1 LDYLRYGTDMKTEW
15 MLFVQNRAG
24 QIRTKK
30 FKTATAAEAAAY
42 IAKAAD
48 PDANVWM
55 QSTQRIGLMWE
66 RGAWH
71 VIVKQVE
78 GRGPMYKR
86 MDDFAAACREYDL
99 LCLVAAFEFFR

>member
-1 LDYLRYGTDMKTEW
+1 MKTEW

-24 QIRTKK
+24 QIRIKR

-55 QSTQRIGLMWE
+55 HSNQRFGLMWE
-66 RGAWH
+66 RSAWH
-71 VIVKQVE
+71 VIVKHVE

-86 MDDFAAACREYDL
+86 MGDFDAARREHDL
-99 LCLVAAFEFFR
+99 LCLVAASEFFR